1 MPLFYPSRGLER
13 RPRVCYTT
21 ENAAVRSERG
31 DFGPRPGKTVRAEAA
46 AAKKEE
52 PLITFQY
59 FKLGDAI
66 ERSLHELG
74 ISEPTTIQE
83 EVIPEVLLGH
93 NVLALAQTGSGKT
106 LAYGAPIL
114 HKLSAQTPKERRIR
128 ALVIVPTRE
137 LALQVRENIRSYA
150 EYLPLRCDCVFGGV
164 DMEKQKRMLAKQT
177 PDILVSTPG
186 RLRDILTQPDAPRGL
201 LGGCET
207 VVLDEADKLF
217 ESTFL
222 ADTKDI
228 LSFVPA
234 QRQTLMFS
242 ATMPKQMEATAH
254 ELMGAYVRKLAQP
267 RNSTVETIDQTLYY
281 VDRENKFP
289 LLLHILS
296 RGFDGTVLIFTAT
309 KYRSRMVA
317 EKLCENG
324 FAADVTTAGMSMN
337 SRQKKF
343 ADLRSGKT
351 RILVSTNLLAR
362 GVDAENV
369 SLIVQYDIP
378 DAAQEYIHRIG
389 RTGRAGRSGTAVSLC
404 EFWEKK
410 YVRNIEKLM
419 GKPIPV
425 VTDHP
430 YPMTCF
436 EVPHDRHGRP
446 VDPNVQESRNA
457 ARAFNAERAAK
468 KRAEQEAQNMA
479 RTLEEEPRRK
489 DAPEPEPQKP
499 EPAAAPSASEQ
510 DLPPRRRRRRRR
522 RRPRRTRGADA
533 APEELPE
540 E

>member
-1 MPLFYPSRGLER
+1 MRKS
-13 RPRVCYTT
+13 
-21 ENAAVRSERG
+21 
-31 DFGPRPGKTVRAEAA
+31 FGRESARHH
-46 AAKKEE
+46 KKEE
-52 PLITFQY
+52 PLITFQF
-59 FKLGDAI
+59 FKFCDAI
-66 ERSLHELG
+66 ERSLGELG

-83 EVIPEVLLGH
+83 EVIPEILQGR

-114 HKLSAQTPKERRIR
+114 QQLYMRSPKERRVR

-137 LALQVRENIRSYA
+137 LALQVRENVRSYA
-150 EYLPLRCDCVFGGV
+150 EYLPFRCDCVFGGV
-164 DMEKQKRMLAKQT
+164 DMAKQIKMLAKQT
-177 PDILVSTPG
+177 PDVLVSTPG
-186 RLRDILTQPDAPRGL
+186 RLKDILTQPDAPQGL
-201 LGGCET
+201 FERCET

-222 ADTKDI
+222 ADTKHI
-228 LSFVPA
+228 LSFVPT
-234 QRQTLMFS
+234 QRQMLLFS
-242 ATMPKQMEATAH
+242 ATMPKHMESTAR
-254 ELMGAYVRKLAQP
+254 ELMGSYVLKLAQP
-267 RNSTVETIDQTLYY
+267 RNSTVETIDQTLYC
-281 VDRENKFP
+281 VDRENKLP

-309 KYRSRMVA
+309 KYRSRVVA
-317 EKLCENG
+317 EKLRENG

-378 DAAQEYIHRIG
+378 DTPQEYIHRIG

-404 EFWEKK
+404 EYWEQK

-430 YPMTCF
+430 FPMTCF
-436 EVPHDRHGRP
+436 EIPRDRHGKP

-457 ARAFNAERAAK
+457 ARAFHAERAAK
-468 KRAEQEAQNMA
+468 RAEQETRRETQAA
-479 RTLEEEPRRK
+479 EEETRQEAADVR
-489 DAPEPEPQKP
+489 APQKA
-499 EPAAAPSASEQ
+499 EPASEPHAAGKEA
-510 DLPPRRRRRRRR
+510 PRRRRRHRARRK
-522 RRPRRTRGADA
+522 PQRTKGTDV
-533 APEELPE
+533 APEEPDE
-540 E
+540 

>member
-1 MPLFYPSRGLER
+1 MAAAVWQGSAAFARGGLGKR
-13 RPRVCYTT
+13 ARLCYTV
-21 ENAAVRSERG
+21 AVCLWQQ
-31 DFGPRPGKTVRAEAA
+31 TTT
-46 AAKKEE
+46 KEE
-52 PLITFQY
+52 PLITFSD
-59 FKLGDAI
+59 FHFCEPIARALD
-66 ERSLHELG
+66 ELG
-74 ISEPTTIQE
+74 IHEPTTIQRE
-83 EVIPEVLLGH
+83 AIPDVMQGR

-114 HKLSAQTPKERRIR
+114 QHLYEQAHSERRVR

-137 LALQVRENIRSYA
+137 LALQVHESIRACA

-164 DMEKQKRMLAKQT
+164 DMGRQFKMLTKQT
-177 PDILVSTPG
+177 PDVLVSTPG
-186 RLRDILTQPDAPRGL
+186 RLKDILTRPDAPQGL
-201 LGGCET
+201 LDRCET

-222 ADTKDI
+222 ADTKQI

-242 ATMPKQMEATAH
+242 ATMPKQLEPTAR
-254 ELMGAYVRKLAQP
+254 ELMGSYELRLAQP
-267 RNSTVETIDQTLYY
+267 RNSTVETIDQTLYR

-317 EKLCENG
+317 EQLRENG
-324 FAADVTTAGMSMN
+324 YAADVTTAGMSMN

-343 ADLRSGKT
+343 ADLRSGRT

-378 DAAQEYIHRIG
+378 DTAQEYIHRIG
-389 RTGRAGRSGTAVSLC
+389 RTGRAGRSGEAVALC
-404 EFWEKK
+404 EFWEQK

-436 EVPHDRHGRP
+436 DVPRDRHGKP

-457 ARAFNAERAAK
+457 ARAYHAEQAVKRAEKEKLAAERAAEEA
-468 KRAEQEAQNMA
+468 RLAAERAAEQERLAADRAAAQ
-479 RTLEEEPRRK
+479 
-489 DAPEPEPQKP
+489 DAPK
-499 EPAAAPSASEQ
+499 
-510 DLPPRRRRRRRR
+510 RRRRRRRKPGGLR
-522 RRPRRTRGADA
+522 SP
-533 APEELPE
+533 AP
-540 E
+540 

>member
-1 MPLFYPSRGLER
+1 MR
-13 RPRVCYTT
+13 R
-21 ENAAVRSERG
+21 NAAY
-31 DFGPRPGKTVRAEAA
+31 
-46 AAKKEE
+46 KKEE
-52 PLITFQY
+52 PQITFQF
-59 FKLGDAI
+59 FKFCDAI
-66 ERSLHELG
+66 GRALDELG
-74 ISEPTTIQE
+74 IREPTTIQE
-83 EVIPEVLLGH
+83 EVIPEVLQGR

-106 LAYGAPIL
+106 LAYGAPVL
-114 HKLSAQTPKERRIR
+114 QTLSAEEAKEHRVR

-137 LALQVRENIRSYA
+137 LAMQVRENIRSYG

-164 DMEKQKRMLAKQT
+164 DMAKQKKMLLKQA
-177 PDILVSTPG
+177 PDVLVSTPG
-186 RLRDILTQPDAPRGL
+186 RLKDILTQPDAPQGL
-201 LGGCET
+201 LDSCGI

-222 ADTKDI
+222 ADTKHI

-242 ATMPKQMEATAH
+242 ATMPKQTESAAR
-254 ELMGAYVRKLAQP
+254 ELMGDYVLKMAQP

-281 VDRENKFP
+281 VDRENKLP

-317 EKLCENG
+317 EQLRENG

-337 SRQKKF
+337 SRQRKF

-378 DAAQEYIHRIG
+378 DTAQEYIHRIG

-404 EFWEKK
+404 EYWEKK
-410 YVRNIEKLM
+410 YVHNIEKLM

-425 VTDHP
+425 VTEHP
-430 YPMTCF
+430 FPMTCF
-436 EVPHDRHGRP
+436 EIPRDRHGKP

-457 ARAFNAERAAK
+457 ARAFHAERAAAK
-468 KRAEQEAQNMA
+468 HAEQERQDEAQA
-479 RTLEEEPRRK
+479 RNAEPREETA
-489 DAPEPEPQKP
+489 APPQKA
-499 EPAAAPSASEQ
+499 EPAARTDDLQQ
-510 DLPPRRRRRRRR
+510 DAPRRRRRHRGGRRR
-522 RRPRRTRGADA
+522 KPQSIKGFDA
-533 APEELPE
+533 AADELPE
-540 E
+540 

>member
-1 MPLFYPSRGLER
+1 MTAARTAGNRNKCLI
-13 RPRVCYTT
+13 PR
-21 ENAAVRSERG
+21 ADR
-31 DFGPRPGKTVRAEAA
+31 
-46 AAKKEE
+46 KKEE
-52 PLITFQY
+52 PLITIEY
-59 FKLGDAI
+59 FKFCDAI
-66 ERSLHELG
+66 NRALEEIG
-74 ISEPTTIQE
+74 ISEPTTIQA
-83 EVIPEVLLGH
+83 EVIPEILQGS

-114 HKLSAQTPKERRIR
+114 QRLCAREPKERRVR

-137 LALQVRENIRSYA
+137 LALQVRENVRSYA

-164 DMEKQKRMLAKQT
+164 DIVKQMKMLSKQT

-186 RLRDILTQPDAPRGL
+186 RLKDILTQPDAPRDIFER
-201 LGGCET
+201 CET

-222 ADTKDI
+222 ADTKHI
-228 LSFVPA
+228 LSFVPE

-242 ATMPKQMEATAH
+242 ATMPKQMEATAR
-254 ELMGAYVRKLAQP
+254 ELMGSYVLKLAQP
-267 RNSTVETIDQTLYY
+267 RNSTVETIDQSLYF
-281 VDRENKFP
+281 VDRENKLP

-309 KYRSRMVA
+309 KYRSRVVA
-317 EKLCENG
+317 EKLRENG

-337 SRQKKF
+337 SRQRKF

-378 DAAQEYIHRIG
+378 DTAQEYIHRIG
-389 RTGRAGRSGTAVSLC
+389 RTGRAGRSGTAVSFS
-404 EFWEKK
+404 EYWEKK

-430 YPMTCF
+430 FPMTCF
-436 EVPHDRHGRP
+436 EIPRDKHGKP

-457 ARAFNAERAAK
+457 ARAYHAELAA
-468 KRAEQEAQNMA
+468 KRAEQQRDEE
-479 RTLEEEPRRK
+479 RTREEK
-489 DAPEPEPQKP
+489 DAAARPAQSSSPREQ
-499 EPAAAPSASEQ
+499 PAAARKEAP
-510 DLPPRRRRRRRR
+510 RRRR
-522 RRPRRTRGADA
+522 RRPR
-533 APEELPE
+533 P
-540 E
+540 